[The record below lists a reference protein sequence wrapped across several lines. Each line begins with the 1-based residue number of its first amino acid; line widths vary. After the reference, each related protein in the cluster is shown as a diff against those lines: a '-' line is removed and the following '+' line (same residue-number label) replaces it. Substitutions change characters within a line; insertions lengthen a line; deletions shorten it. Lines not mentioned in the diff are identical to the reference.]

1 MRSQPLG
8 QIAVRFI
15 DRKPAGVRL
24 FPAFVDGKTP
34 GPGECHRS
42 NGESGERAGAA
53 GPARAGGCRQCET
66 VHVGFCKITMNFS
79 LISLEVCVTV
89 LGLVLLLADL
99 WTPVERKKL
108 LGYAAAAGLGLL
120 LLVNLGGLGHC
131 TMPGTAFGGMFV
143 QDALSIFF
151 KRFFLLAAIIVMLMI
166 AEFSDQVVAGIS
178 EYYSLVLFA
187 LVGMLFAASANN
199 FALLFV
205 SLELITVSF
214 YVLTSFQRGRIASLE
229 AGVKYLIIGALSTSF
244 TIFGIALVWGTSGKF
259 SFNELATVAAQ
270 MGGNKLFLFG
280 LLFVMVGLGFKIAA
294 FPFQIWAPDVYQGA
308 PTPTTAFLAV
318 GSKAAGFVLLL
329 RVLFMA
335 VPAITAQWVDVLI
348 IISGITILYGNLCA
362 IPQRNVKR
370 LLGYSSIAHAG
381 YLLLG
386 VAAMAGA
393 KTPDG
398 ATAMLYYLLGYL
410 FTVLASFM
418 VITLVMRKL
427 ETEDISGLAGLGQ
440 RSPLL
445 GATMTLSMV
454 SLAGL
459 PPLAGFFGKFLLLK
473 SVIDLGPMNHG
484 YYCLAFTALVG
495 VVISIYYYFGVVR
508 AIYWSRSNDTLPI
521 QISCPLRGAIFV
533 CIAGMFWLGLFPNC
547 ALHLAQ
553 NGAAIL
559 GIQ

>member
-1 MRSQPLG
+1 
-8 QIAVRFI
+8 
-15 DRKPAGVRL
+15 
-24 FPAFVDGKTP
+24 
-34 GPGECHRS
+34 
-42 NGESGERAGAA
+42 
-53 GPARAGGCRQCET
+53 
-66 VHVGFCKITMNFS
+66 MNLS
-79 LISLEVCVTV
+79 LISLEVCVLT
-89 LGLVLLLADL
+89 LGLVVLVADL
-99 WTPVERKKL
+99 WLPPERKRL
-108 LGYAAAAGLGLL
+108 LGYAAAAALGF
-120 LLVNLGGLGHC
+120 LLVINLSGYGHC
-131 TMPGTAFGGMFV
+131 ADQGNAFHDMFV

-151 KRFFLLAAIIVMLMI
+151 KRFFLLAALLVLLMI
-166 AEFSDQVVAGIS
+166 AEFSDQVAAGIS

-187 LVGMLFAASANN
+187 LVGMLFASSANN

-214 YVLTSFQRGRIASLE
+214 YVLTSFQRGRVRSLE

-244 TIFGIALVWGTSGKF
+244 TVLGIALVWGTSGKF
-259 SFNELATVAAQ
+259 NFAELSGVAAQ

-335 VPAITAQWVDVLI
+335 VPAITAQWVNVII

-362 IPQRNVKR
+362 IPQQNIKR

-386 VAAMAGA
+386 VAALAGA
-393 KTPDG
+393 KTSDG
-398 ATAMLYYLLGYL
+398 AAAMLYYLGGYL
-410 FTVLASFM
+410 FTVLGAFI
-418 VITLVMRKL
+418 VITLVMRHL

-459 PPLAGFFGKFLLLK
+459 PPLAGFFGKFLLFK
-473 SVIDLGPMNHG
+473 SVIDLGPTNHG
-484 YYCLAFTALVG
+484 YYCLAFTALAG
-495 VVISIYYYFGVVR
+495 VVISIYFYFGVVR
-508 AIYWSRSNDTLPI
+508 AIYWGQPNDTVPI
-521 QISCPLRGAIFV
+521 RISGPLRFAIFL
-533 CIAGMFWLGLFPNC
+533 CIAGMFWLGLFPSCLLQAAKNSAA
-547 ALHLAQ
+547 AL
-553 NGAAIL
+553 GF
-559 GIQ
+559 